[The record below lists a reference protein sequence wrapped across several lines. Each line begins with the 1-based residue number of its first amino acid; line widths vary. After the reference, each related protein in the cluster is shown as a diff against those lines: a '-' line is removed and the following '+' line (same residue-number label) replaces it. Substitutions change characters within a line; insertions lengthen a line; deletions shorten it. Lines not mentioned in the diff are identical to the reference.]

1 MMINLVQIRNK
12 LTITIAGVNDP
23 ITAVNDTDAVNEDAT
38 INRSTSDTQELDHD
52 DTDPDGDDVSGSFT
66 ITAIRTGRESA
77 TSGTTAGTIGQ
88 ALNGTYGVLTVA
100 ADGSYSYAATRS
112 GADGL
117 AAGATAIDYFT
128 YTVRDH
134 SSPNDT
140 DTAELA
146 ITVTG
151 VGPSASNDTGSVNEN
166 ATLTANAGAG
176 VIANDTGGDTESLA
190 VTNISSNATGNSGN
204 ATQGVLGTYGTLT
217 VAADGSYTY
226 VANTAAAEALD
237 AGDEVTDIFTYTV
250 KDDDDVNSDTATLT
264 ITVTGV
270 DDDPVG
276 NNDAG
281 AINEDKTLTV
291 SAGSGVLSNDT
302 DADASSS
309 LSVSAISGGTVGQAL
324 KWNLWCSDVEFRW

>member
-1 MMINLVQIRNK
+1 MIILPIQ
-12 LTITIAGVNDP
+12 LEITLAG
-23 ITAVNDTDAVNEDAT
+23 
-38 INRSTSDTQELDHD
+38 
-52 DTDPDGDDVSGSFT
+52 
-66 ITAIRTGRESA
+66 
-77 TSGTTAGTIGQ
+77 
-88 ALNGTYGVLTVA
+88 
-100 ADGSYSYAATRS
+100 
-112 GADGL
+112 
-117 AAGATAIDYFT
+117 
-128 YTVRDH
+128 
-134 SSPNDT
+134 DT

-250 KDDDDVNSDTATLT
+250 KDDDDVNSDTATL
-264 ITVTGV
+264 
-270 DDDPVG
+270 
-276 NNDAG
+276 NDH
-281 AINEDKTLTV
+281 
-291 SAGSGVLSNDT
+291 S
-302 DADASSS
+302 
-309 LSVSAISGGTVGQAL
+309 
-324 KWNLWCSDVEFRW
+324 

>member
-1 MMINLVQIRNK
+1 M
-12 LTITIAGVNDP
+12 NDP
-23 ITAVNDTDAVNEDAT
+23 INAVNDTDAVNEDAT

-134 SSPNDT
+134 SGGDT

-176 VIANDTGGDTESLA
+176 VIANDT
-190 VTNISSNATGNSGN
+190 
-204 ATQGVLGTYGTLT
+204 
-217 VAADGSYTY
+217 
-226 VANTAAAEALD
+226 
-237 AGDEVTDIFTYTV
+237 
-250 KDDDDVNSDTATLT
+250 
-264 ITVTGV
+264 
-270 DDDPVG
+270 
-276 NNDAG
+276 
-281 AINEDKTLTV
+281 
-291 SAGSGVLSNDT
+291 
-302 DADASSS
+302 
-309 LSVSAISGGTVGQAL
+309 
-324 KWNLWCSDVEFRW
+324 WW